1 MKKARLK
8 DIAER
13 VGVSVATVSYVLNN
27 SSVPISAATRAR
39 VLQAAEELHYT
50 TNWNAKGLKVEHYNA
65 VGVIVEDIRSFYVNE
80 LIDGICQYAEENGVR
95 VMLCNLRA
103 DDKSHT
109 LSHEDLDHFSEQLT
123 NLVYSTF
130 GKQLDCLIY
139 VAAFY
144 RDVSRVFI
152 PDGHRVSYAYSY
164 CGGSDS
170 LSVAYDDEQGAALAV
185 EHLIEMG
192 HERIGFI
199 NCLEDTEPGAART
212 RAYYRVMKQAGLNV
226 HPDWVQHTS
235 MFSKSVYEAARSL
248 LSAPERP
255 TALFV
260 NADSVCHS
268 VYRACWEAGLRIPED
283 VSVVGFDNSDFDAY
297 MNPALSSIAF
307 PSRDIGYTVMKCAC
321 EEPER
326 RGSIRLDCCLVQ
338 RGSVQ
343 DRREDCQ

>member
-1 MKKARLK
+1 
-8 DIAER
+8 
-13 VGVSVATVSYVLNN
+13 
-27 SSVPISAATRAR
+27 
-39 VLQAAEELHYT
+39 
-50 TNWNAKGLKVEHYNA
+50 
-65 VGVIVEDIRSFYVNE
+65 
-80 LIDGICQYAEENGVR
+80 
-95 VMLCNLRA
+95 
-103 DDKSHT
+103 
-109 LSHEDLDHFSEQLT
+109 
-123 NLVYSTF
+123 
-130 GKQLDCLIY
+130 
-139 VAAFY
+139 
-144 RDVSRVFI
+144 
-152 PDGHRVSYAYSY
+152 
-164 CGGSDS
+164 
-170 LSVAYDDEQGAALAV
+170 
-185 EHLIEMG
+185 
-192 HERIGFI
+192 
-199 NCLEDTEPGAART
+199 
-212 RAYYRVMKQAGLNV
+212 MKQAGLNV